1 MVTIKI
7 GKTKTNTCVFEKKVV
22 SLQRIET
29 NTYMNKRLLLKI
41 RRQLALFLGLMLLL
55 AGMSSCQF
63 VAKKRTQDVVA
74 ECCGKSLTMS
84 DIERIT
90 VGFSGADSAR
100 LAEEYIYNWAVELL
114 MYESSHRVASRN
126 IEELV
131 EDYRRSLYINE
142 YEQLLM
148 AQRMPLLIEDSV
160 VDAFYNTHKQ
170 HLVLREMILK
180 GALLVVPNGA
190 PDMSNLRKYL
200 GKLDDAASLE
210 WIEKYVYQYGVGYEL
225 FLDEWK
231 RSEEILSCMPVELDE
246 LGKLL
251 RKDDLVEISDSVN
264 TYLLEVVDY
273 CSEGGVMPLDY
284 ARKDIEKNILGDR
297 RDAFIR
303 AARKELYDKSIKKG
317 KLKRY
322 EK

>member
-1 MVTIKI
+1 M
-7 GKTKTNTCVFEKKVV
+7 
-22 SLQRIET
+22 QRIEM
-29 NTYMNKRLLLKI
+29 NAYMNNLLVLKKRRPLSLVLGLILLLVS
-41 RRQLALFLGLMLLL
+41 
-55 AGMSSCQF
+55 MSSCQF

-84 DIERIT
+84 DLDRIT
-90 VGFSGADSAR
+90 RGYSGADSAR
-100 LAEEYIYNWAVELL
+100 LAEEYIYNWAIELL
-114 MYESSHRVASRN
+114 MYESSHRVTSHD

-142 YEQLLM
+142 YENLLV
-148 AQRMPLLIEDSV
+148 AQRMPMLIEDSV
-160 VDAFYNTHKQ
+160 VKAFYSSHKE
-170 HLVLREMILK
+170 HLILHEMIVK

-190 PDMSNLRKYL
+190 PDMPILRKHL
-200 GKLDDAASLE
+200 AKLSASASLE

-225 FLDEWK
+225 FVEDWK
-231 RSEEILSCMPVELDE
+231 KSEEVLACMPVEQEE
-246 LGKLL
+246 LVKLL
-251 RKDDLVEISDSVN
+251 RKGDLVEVHDSVN

-273 CSEGGVMPLDY
+273 CLEGGVMPMDY

-297 RDAFIR
+297 RDEFIR
-303 AARKELYDKSIKKG
+303 AARKELYEKSIKKG